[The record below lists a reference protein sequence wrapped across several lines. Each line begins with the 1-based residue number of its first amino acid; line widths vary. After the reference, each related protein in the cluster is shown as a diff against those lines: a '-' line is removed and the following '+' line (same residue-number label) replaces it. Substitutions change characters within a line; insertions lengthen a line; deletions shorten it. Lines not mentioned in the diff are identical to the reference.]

1 MKDLEELKKI
11 IQQEENVEDESE
23 GDDGSECARYDITS
37 YGIDFDV
44 DGLVKRLIRGDIFIP
59 EFQRDYVWKMPEAS
73 KFIESLLLGL
83 PVPGIFLAQEP
94 ETGKMLVIDG
104 QQRLLSLKYFFQ
116 EEFNPADG
124 AKTKRIFRLSKV
136 KPQFEGKT
144 YNSLETK
151 DRINL
156 ENSVIHATIVKQ
168 ESPAEDDTSIY
179 HIFER
184 LNSGGRKLTPQEI
197 RVAVYHGTLIELV
210 KDLNKFDVWR
220 NVFGPKND
228 RMKDVEL
235 ILRFFAMKEN
245 YSNYTKP
252 VIEFINNFCARNR
265 YPSEDKCN
273 YFKSIFETTIQSLY
287 ESVGSRL
294 FRPARALNVA
304 LFEACMV
311 GVAIKLETIP
321 STQKL
326 SSESLKEK
334 YDYLLEHQT
343 FLELISQSTSDVK
356 NLKTRMDIAIATF
369 ADVNCVNT

>member
-11 IQQEENVEDESE
+11 IQQEENFVDESE
-23 GDDGSECARYDITS
+23 NEDGEEYTRYDITS

-44 DGLVKRLIRGDIFIP
+44 DGLVKRLKRGDIFIP

-73 KFIESLLLGL
+73 KFVESILLGL
-83 PVPGIFLAQEP
+83 PVPGVFLAQEQ
-94 ETGKMLVIDG
+94 ETGRMLVIDG

-116 EEFNPADG
+116 GEFKPAEG
-124 AKTKRIFRLSKV
+124 AKTKRVFRLTKV
-136 KPQFEGKT
+136 KSQFDGKT
-144 YNSLETK
+144 YEELDSK

-197 RVAVYHGTLIELV
+197 RVAVYHGKLIELV
-210 KDLNKFDVWR
+210 KQLNDMPEWR
-220 NVFGPKND
+220 AVFGPKND

-235 ILRFFAMKEN
+235 ILRFLAMKE
-245 YSNYTKP
+245 SHATYTKP
-252 VIEFINNFCARNR
+252 MIEFINSFCAKNRN
-265 YPSEDKCN
+265 PSDDKCAH
-273 YFKSIFETTIQSLY
+273 F
-287 ESVGSRL
+287 ESVFSQTIKLFHDSIKDQL
-294 FRPARALNVA
+294 FRPSRALNVA

-311 GVAIKLETIP
+311 GLSVRLTSGATIDNNEV
-321 STQKL
+321 
-326 SSESLKEK
+326 SSCYAELIGNAE
-334 YDYLLEHQT
+334 

-356 NLKTRMDIAIATF
+356 NLKRRVELAIDGF
-369 ADVNCVNT
+369 AGN

>member
-11 IQQEENVEDESE
+11 IQQEENFVDESE
-23 GDDGSECARYDITS
+23 NEDGEEYTRYDITS

-44 DGLVKRLIRGDIFIP
+44 DGLVKRLKRGDIFIP

-83 PVPGIFLAQEP
+83 PVPGVFLAQEQ
-94 ETGKMLVIDG
+94 ETGRMLVIDG
-104 QQRLLSLKYFFQ
+104 QQRLLSLRYFFQ
-116 EEFNPADG
+116 GEFKPIEG
-124 AKTKRIFRLSKV
+124 AKTKRVFRLTRV
-136 KPQFEGKT
+136 KSQFDGKT
-144 YNSLETK
+144 YEELDSK

-197 RVAVYHGTLIELV
+197 RVAVYHGKLIELV
-210 KDLNKFDVWR
+210 KKLNDLPEWR
-220 NVFGPKND
+220 TVFGPKND

-235 ILRFFAMKEN
+235 ILRFLTMKE
-245 YSNYTKP
+245 SHTSYTKP
-252 VIEFINNFCARNR
+252 MIEFINTFCAKNRN
-265 YPSEDKCN
+265 PSDDKCA
-273 YFKSIFETTIQSLY
+273 YF
-287 ESVGSRL
+287 ESVFSQTIKLFHDSIDDQL
-294 FRPARALNVA
+294 FRPSRALNVA

-311 GVAIKLETIP
+311 GLAERLTRGIAIDNDEVARCYAELMENA
-321 STQKL
+321 
-326 SSESLKEK
+326 E
-334 YDYLLEHQT
+334 

-356 NLKTRMDIAIATF
+356 NLKRRVELAIDSF
-369 ADVNCVNT
+369 AGN